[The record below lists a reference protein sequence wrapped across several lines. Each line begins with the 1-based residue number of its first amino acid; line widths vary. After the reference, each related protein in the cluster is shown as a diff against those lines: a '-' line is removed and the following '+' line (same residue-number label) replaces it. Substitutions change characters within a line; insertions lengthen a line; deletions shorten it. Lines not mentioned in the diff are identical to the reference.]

1 MRPLILAIFI
11 SRHVFRYALQLADK
25 RVFNY
30 DRNLLSIEWY
40 GTMDGSPTMME
51 YKGLKDNDMSLL
63 PKKLENLK
71 RTAKKNIMPLL
82 TPHLLKLRIN
92 TYAPYVGA
100 GIKVEHIDLDQG
112 LCVVSMPLTALNKN
126 VVGTQ
131 FGGSLYSMTDP
142 FYMLILMRQLGNSY
156 VVWDKSAKI
165 DFVAPGHDNV
175 TARIKIP
182 SSEISDI
189 QELAKDGD
197 PVFREY
203 TVDIVDDHQKVVATV
218 TKTLYIRLRKHSKS
232 AHQSS
237 KINS

>member
-1 MRPLILAIFI
+1 
-11 SRHVFRYALQLADK
+11 
-25 RVFNY
+25 
-30 DRNLLSIEWY
+30 
-40 GTMDGSPTMME
+40 
-51 YKGLKDNDMSLL
+51 MSLL
-63 PKKLENLK
+63 PKRLETLK
-71 RTAKKNIMPLL
+71 RNAKKNIIPLL

-142 FYMLILMRQLGNSY
+142 FYMLILMRQLGSGY

-165 DFVAPGHDNV
+165 DFIAPGHDKV

-189 QELAKDGD
+189 QELAKEGA

-203 TVDIVDDHQKVVATV
+203 TVDIVDDQQKVVATV
-218 TKTLYIRLRKHSKS
+218 SKTVYIRLRKHSKS
-232 AHQSS
+232 ADQSS
-237 KINS
+237 QIINEAHEG